1 MERCFAGTSSF
12 GMSGVNA
19 HAILSTVPP
28 SDNGAGQISE
38 TKDNSGGSSDKGS
51 TQGVAGPLVWSRQDM
66 RRAVIPVGH
75 PLCQLAST
83 AAPSAFTGG
92 APVPPPSL
100 PHRVLE
106 FRVPLSSPRL
116 AWLRDHVV
124 GGQPIVPGAAY
135 LEMALAAVHSALA
148 SRDAGGGVV
157 ALADVV
163 FAAPCAIPEAGGTEL
178 ALSAELD
185 PESGTVRIVSCLE
198 PGARIEA
205 GSPPQ
210 RPRTHLTAHVL
221 SIPAVTTIPSSGGH
235 PMGAAGV
242 GERNS
247 IVGGGAGPVR
257 TVSADACRARAT
269 EPLDASRLYADL
281 AEAGL
286 QYGPAF
292 QLLRGTQRCP
302 PPGPPLPAKTAL
314 SLSDA
319 SSCIALPGGADSDDE
334 PSYLVGHPAALDC
347 MLQLGATVPEPG
359 SDNTSKGPPRV
370 PASVR
375 LFVAGGSGGA
385 HHTHHQTEYS
395 SGCGPLRCFASRASL
410 GGGSGDGGSEG
421 IRPPSSSTFRDHA
434 MVDGSGRLLCILH
447 GLEAKPAG
455 GSGDRA
461 QQQHGD
467 GPQRAGHSV
476 AAGDDKAGPD
486 MLYQV
491 EWVAAE
497 PEAILPLIRSAA
509 ASSPE
514 LLIGLG
520 DEVPASA
527 SGAAAAVMAA
537 LQGVALLSNSSDSP
551 LSIGLSLPAGGSA
564 AACPPAAGGAA
575 APSASAATQGIARA
589 YNAEQSQAGGC
600 SVNNVDAFSAAA
612 GCTGLGGLAVAMTL
626 GVAAPAGAAAAA
638 DGYGGRLSAGVL
650 MSPRLLPS
658 AAVEAAV
665 APGPY
670 RLVPRPRGALTNLRR
685 EAVDVA
691 ALSSRTGA
699 TSGGLAEGAVLLA
712 VRAVGINFRDV
723 LNVSLVQGEG
733 GVVSTAALLA
743 VQAVGLPRRP
753 QCKLIVV
760 HWACIPF

>member
-135 LEMALAAVHSALA
+135 LEMALAAMHSALA
-148 SRDAGGGVV
+148 SRDAGGGAV

-163 FAAPCAIPEAGGTEL
+163 FAAPCTIPEAGGTEL
-178 ALSAELD
+178 VLSAELD
-185 PESGTVRIVSCLE
+185 PDSGTVRIVSCLE
-198 PGARIEA
+198 PGAWIEA

-210 RPRTHLTAHVL
+210 RPRTHLTAYVL
-221 SIPAVTTIPSSGGH
+221 SIPAITSDSDLPPSGH
-235 PMGAAGV
+235 SVGAAGV
-242 GERNS
+242 GGRS
-247 IVGGGAGPVR
+247 SSVGGGGGPVR
-257 TVSADACRARAT
+257 TVSLDACRARAT

-292 QLLRGTQRCP
+292 RLLRGTQRCP
-302 PPGPPLPAKTAL
+302 ALGPSLLDKTAL

-319 SSCIALPGGADSDDE
+319 SSCITLPGGADSDDE
-334 PSYLVGHPAALDC
+334 PSYFVGHPAALDS

-359 SDNTSKGPPRV
+359 NGGQSKGPPRV
-370 PASVR
+370 PASIR
-375 LFVAGGSGGA
+375 LFVAGGSGNAPHAESG
-385 HHTHHQTEYS
+385 
-395 SGCGPLRCFASRASL
+395 GCGPLRCFASRASY
-410 GGGSGDGGSEG
+410 GGSSGDGDSKRL
-421 IRPPSSSTFRDHA
+421 RPPSSSTFRDHA
-434 MVDGSGRLLCILH
+434 MVNSSGRMLCILH

-455 GSGDRA
+455 GSGNMEQR
-461 QQQHGD
+461 HGD
-467 GPQRAGHSV
+467 DLQQGGLPV
-476 AAGDDKAGPD
+476 AARDDAAGPD

-497 PEAILPLIRSAA
+497 PEVFMPKRSAA
-509 ASSPE
+509 AFSPE

-520 DEVPASA
+520 DAVPDST

-551 LSIGLSLPAGGSA
+551 LFIGLSLPAGGSV
-564 AACPPAAGGAA
+564 ACTATAGGAA

-600 SVNNVDAFSAAA
+600 TVSSADAFSTTS
-612 GCTGLGGLAVAMTL
+612 GYSSLGSAAVAMTL
-626 GVAAPAGAAAAA
+626 APPGAAAA

-670 RLVPRPRGALTNLRR
+670 HLVPSPRGALTNLRR
-685 EAVDVA
+685 EAIDVA
-691 ALSSRTGA
+691 ALSTRTGA
-699 TSGGLAEGAVLLA
+699 TGGLVEGTVLLA

-723 LNVSLVQGEG
+723 LNV
-733 GVVSTAALLA
+733 
-743 VQAVGLPRRP
+743 RP
-753 QCKLIVV
+753 LSCSGRGSQ
-760 HWACIPF
+760 WACPFPF